1 MWCNC
6 WSNWLDQ
13 QLKSVNTQLCF
24 SYSYI
29 YAGAVLLPFSEV
41 HLISVRSNIDHL
53 LLCKSSVIE
62 NTYFTFFSDFKNVT
76 FYTFWNSMS
85 KSRLQKFS
93 PQSFEMTAV
102 NMNNIKQP
110 KDDHQDLSSIFPKN
124 WLVKLKIWLGYDANI
139 ITQQDVWCWWL
150 TSTDFWWL
158 CIKLYVLFLFFF
170 FKIQKHDFL
179 RFLSCCAFSWT
190 LHKLI

>member
-1 MWCNC
+1 MQVQFSFRSLKYTLFLSDQTLTIYYCAKAQ
-6 WSNWLDQ
+6 WLR
-13 QLKSVNTQLCF
+13 
-24 SYSYI
+24 I
-29 YAGAVLLPFSEV
+29 
-41 HLISVRSNIDHL
+41 HISR
-53 LLCKSSVIE
+53 
-62 NTYFTFFSDFKNVT
+62 FFSDFKNVT

-158 CIKLYVLFLFFF
+158 CIKLYVHFLFFF
-170 FKIQKHDFL
+170 QNPKTRLFTFSELLRVFL
-179 RFLSCCAFSWT
+179 NAA
-190 LHKLI
+190 